1 MNAIGRMAPETGIF
15 TENVGGQAPER
26 LEPHAPINGYDGY
39 ICPMDDPQAWKRGE
53 RLAALVQENRIAD
66 FERTEE
72 YCRRRGETD
81 PDRMVHVSTF
91 LHLDG
96 YFYMTYYANTSAA
109 AEDPRMQE
117 CRLAVY
123 PEGRPQDMAVYTVQS
138 VGDTLDGRTIDAV
151 YDTILLYKGGD
162 QLYLLWTASAAGE
175 YYRFYCIYDRA
186 AHTLSA
192 IRPNR
197 FRVGAVVND
206 FSVTGIVHA
215 LSANGLAHKRMFA
228 DIGIM
233 QKLTTRVENGEIWY
247 YTGAYSGY
255 FNCIIR
261 SRDFITW
268 DYVAKPDFINLSQWE
283 NAVYVWGDR
292 CYYFVRQ
299 VDCQQGFLTYYD
311 LNTHIW
317 APPCLVRDAQSR
329 SDFIAYAGELYLI
342 HAPRDRNGFGIL
354 RVDREQLKNS
364 RPVAVADMQSSCFY
378 PFARVEEDTV
388 YLSYTVDRRHIR
400 LSRFPAAA
408 LLEGEEPHNEP

>member
-1 MNAIGRMAPETGIF
+1 M
-15 TENVGGQAPER
+15 
-26 LEPHAPINGYDGY
+26 
-39 ICPMDDPQAWKRGE
+39 
-53 RLAALVQENRIAD
+53 
-66 FERTEE
+66 
-72 YCRRRGETD
+72 
-81 PDRMVHVSTF
+81 
-91 LHLDG
+91 
-96 YFYMTYYANTSAA
+96 
-109 AEDPRMQE
+109 
-117 CRLAVY
+117 
-123 PEGRPQDMAVYTVQS
+123 
-138 VGDTLDGRTIDAV
+138 
-151 YDTILLYKGGD
+151 
-162 QLYLLWTASAAGE
+162 
-175 YYRFYCIYDRA
+175 
-186 AHTLSA
+186 
-192 IRPNR
+192 
-197 FRVGAVVND
+197 VND
-206 FSVTGIVHA
+206 FSVTGIVRA

-268 DYVAKPDFINLSQWE
+268 DYVAKPDFINLSQWK

-311 LNTHIW
+311 LNTGIW
-317 APPCLVRDAQSR
+317 TPPCLVRDVQSR

-388 YLSYTVDRRHIR
+388 YLSYTVDRQHIR
-400 LSRFPAAA
+400 LLPGFLRRAKGQQPGRQKEQVSVLLCRGAAVIALQYLRCQRCNAGACQLLPADHRRLRHAGGQCLLQFRQTPGAENEFSHIHGGLGGIPVYATGIQKGNIPRLHGKALSVLGQNGAA
-408 LLEGEEPHNEP
+408 LKQHDDLHLIVQVRGKADPLIMQDLRLLVILLQIVHGARSIIDIFVSFIVGYDLYSTKNDL